1 MLPRFRIR
9 KDVENWLQE
18 DIPFWDHSS
27 QHLLDSEVLMA
38 HIYAKQSGM
47 ISGVEVAKEVFFT
60 FDVEVTFCLPDGSL
74 VQEGDNILRLKGKL
88 SDIVRAERVALNILS
103 HMSGVTTK
111 THHMVTKA
119 HTESENHNLRVAC
132 TRKTLPGLRLYQKYA
147 VAVGGGDTHR
157 MALSDMIML
166 KENHLM
172 GSQTISE
179 ALYNSATKSS
189 FSQKIEIEVET
200 LESAIEA
207 VETGIPDLVMLD
219 NFKPED
225 IPTAVQKIKEANDL
239 TLVEASGNITE
250 QNIGEYAKSGV
261 DIISMGSLTHSVKG
275 LDISLRILN

>member
-27 QHLLDSEVLMA
+27 QHIIDSEILIA
-38 HIYAKQSGM
+38 HIYAKQPGM
-47 ISGVEVAKEVFFT
+47 ISGVEVAKEVFIT
-60 FDVEVTFCLPDGSL
+60 LDVEVTFSLPDGSL
-74 VQEGDNILRLKGKL
+74 VREGDDILRLKGKL

-111 THHMVTKA
+111 THRMVKKA

-166 KENHLM
+166 KENHLR
-172 GSQTISE
+172 GNQTISE
-179 ALYNSATKSS
+179 ALYNSASKSS

-207 VETGIPDLVMLD
+207 VETGIPDLIMLD
-219 NFKPED
+219 NFKPKD
-225 IPTAVQKIKEANDL
+225 IPNAVQKIKAINAL